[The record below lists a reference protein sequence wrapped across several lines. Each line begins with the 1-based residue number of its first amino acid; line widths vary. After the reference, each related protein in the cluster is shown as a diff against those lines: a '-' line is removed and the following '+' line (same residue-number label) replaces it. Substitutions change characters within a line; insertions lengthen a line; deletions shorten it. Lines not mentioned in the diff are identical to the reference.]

1 LPRRNIEEL
10 KQITPETAIHYGF
23 YSAESTS
30 PIPGSSSSPRLTAEV
45 AHRELLHQGCTLVTK
60 EWVENHWC
68 MILWKLAGLAAL
80 DPDSEQDPK
89 KKRWCWAEVMKQLAY
104 RYEKELDGGQRP
116 ALRRIV
122 ATDSPASS
130 PLVLCVSKITWVE
143 GERGDS
149 YPELEVTDGWYRLQ
163 TQIDHAMGKAVR
175 KGTIRVGRKIATV
188 GAKVRFLIVLNCC
201 LRLTISTHSL
211 PRRRRNL

>member
-1 LPRRNIEEL
+1 M
-10 KQITPETAIHYGF
+10 
-23 YSAESTS
+23 
-30 PIPGSSSSPRLTAEV
+30 V
-45 AHRELLHQGCTLVTK
+45 AF
-60 EWVENHWC
+60 
-68 MILWKLAGLAAL
+68 

-89 KKRWCWAEVMKQLAY
+89 KKRWCWAEVMKQLTY

-130 PLVLCVSKITWVE
+130 PLVLCISKITWIE

-149 YPELEVTDGWYRLQ
+149 YPELEVTDGWYRIPA
-163 TQIDHAMGKAVR
+163 QIDHAMGKAVH

-188 GAKVRFLIVLNCC
+188 GARVRSPNVLLCDLC
-201 LRLTISTHSL
+201 LTDMPS
-211 PRRRRNL
+211 